1 MTATKLT
8 ATIPNILSDML
19 NSFSSVEGFDD
30 HCPAFDEA
38 QAEVLRAIDA
48 GSKEL
53 TMSREAWEIL
63 LDDFAAE
70 MDKDWDSGESYAAD
84 RAARLA
90 KGRARKA
97 MNNLYEALR

>member
-8 ATIPNILSDML
+8 ATIPNVLSDML
-19 NSFSSVEGFDD
+19 NSFSSVEGFDEP
-30 HCPAFDEA
+30 CPAFDEA

-48 GSKEL
+48 GSMEL

-63 LDDFAAE
+63 MDDFEAE
-70 MDKDWDSGESYAAD
+70 MDKDWDSGASYAAD

-97 MNNLYEALR
+97 LNKLYEVLR